1 MRSLSI
7 DLAPFSVRREWH
19 RIRPFARVLAL
30 IGLLLCGVAAW
41 RAQTLLVRLQ
51 ALDAQTARIV
61 ERNDRIVR
69 AAQRVSRE
77 PVDAKQAAAVNLAI
91 ARLNL
96 PWDALLDA
104 IEAATPSQI
113 ALMSITP
120 EPAGAL
126 LRIEAECEDPQDM
139 LAYLAALGRQ
149 PMLGRVTL
157 TRHERVKDG
166 MDTVLRFQIEVQWRG
181 GGA

>member
-77 PVDAKQAAAVNLAI
+77 PLDAKQAAAVNLAV

-104 IEAATPSQI
+104 IEAATPAQI

-120 EPAGAL
+120 APARAL
-126 LRIEAECEDPQDM
+126 LRIEAECEDAQGM
-139 LAYLAALGRQ
+139 LDYLAALGRQ

-157 TRHERVKDG
+157 TRHELVKDG
-166 MDTVLRFQIEVQWRG
+166 MDKVLRFQIEVQWRE